1 MPALVFILAHKETL
15 NTKVGN
21 WNSTYLA
28 TFKKEYAMTVNNTRR
43 EFIKASTAGLLLPVS
58 VNAADPKLINVVV
71 WDERQPKQKE
81 AYDNFLGNQ
90 IANHL
95 KNLPG
100 LAVKSV
106 TIDED
111 EKGLS
116 PVHMRGCDVLIW
128 WGHAR
133 QAEITPEMAKPLIQ
147 RIKDGTLSLIALH
160 SAHWSTPFVEAMYER
175 TKLDAEKL
183 LKRNGANVEITY
195 ANPPKRYTVPSA
207 GDRLTP
213 YIDLRKFPDG
223 TEKATVYK
231 PNCCFPAYRADGKP
245 SQIRILK
252 PDHPI
257 AKGLPAT
264 FEIPQTEMYAEP
276 FHVPEPDEVVLEERW
291 ASGNWF
297 RSGMVWNLGKGRVFY
312 FRPGHET
319 YAVFKEKPVLQLLE
333 NAVRWLAPK
342 SE

>member
-1 MPALVFILAHKETL
+1 
-15 NTKVGN
+15 
-21 WNSTYLA
+21 
-28 TFKKEYAMTVNNTRR
+28 MTVNNNRR

-58 VNAADPKLINVVV
+58 VAAADPKLINVVV
-71 WDERQPKQKE
+71 WDERQPKQKQ

-90 IANHL
+90 IASHL

-183 LKRNGANVEITY
+183 LKRNGANVEIT
-195 ANPPKRYTVPSA
+195 
-207 GDRLTP
+207 
-213 YIDLRKFPDG
+213 
-223 TEKATVYK
+223 
-231 PNCCFPAYRADGKP
+231 
-245 SQIRILK
+245 
-252 PDHPI
+252 
-257 AKGLPAT
+257 
-264 FEIPQTEMYAEP
+264 
-276 FHVPEPDEVVLEERW
+276 
-291 ASGNWF
+291 
-297 RSGMVWNLGKGRVFY
+297 
-312 FRPGHET
+312 
-319 YAVFKEKPVLQLLE
+319 
-333 NAVRWLAPK
+333 
-342 SE
+342 

>member
-1 MPALVFILAHKETL
+1 MIT
-15 NTKVGN
+15 
-21 WNSTYLA
+21 
-28 TFKKEYAMTVNNTRR
+28 NNNRR
-43 EFIKASTAGLLLPVS
+43 EFIQASAASLLLPI
-58 VNAADPKLINVVV
+58 NASAGDSKPINVVV
-71 WDERQPKQKE
+71 WDERQPKQKQ
-81 AYDNFLGNQ
+81 AYENFLGNQ

-95 KNLPG
+95 KSLPG
-100 LAVKSV
+100 ISVKSV

-128 WGHAR
+128 WGHVR
-133 QAEITPEMAKPLIQ
+133 QAEITPELARPIIQ
-147 RIKDGTLSLIALH
+147 RIKEGTLSLIALH

-175 TKLDAEKL
+175 TRLDAEKA
-183 LKRNGANVEITY
+183 LKGDGAKVEITY
-195 ANPPKRYTVPSA
+195 VDPPKRYTVPGA
-207 GDRLTP
+207 ADRITP
-213 YIDLRKFPDG
+213 YTILRKFPDG
-223 TEKATVYK
+223 SEKATVYK

-245 SQIRILK
+245 SQIRLLK

-257 AKGLPAT
+257 AKGLPGT
-264 FEIPQTEMYAEP
+264 FELPQTEMYAES

-291 ASGNWF
+291 ASGEWF
-297 RSGMVWNLGKGRVFY
+297 RSGMVWNLGKGKVFY

-342 SE
+342 A